1 MIYFVYPALILS
13 PGGLIE
19 RCCFSQTTFT
29 NCLRCLIKIN
39 RNNQFRSKEA
49 LDAIFKLFF
58 TSVPFL
64 TMTRLVVKL
73 ILLGLACCAYA
84 RKCNPDE
91 GVEPAPCNPSSCA
104 LPDCACEGS
113 EPSVPLADRPQV
125 YQAITLFIT
134 RILYF

>member
-1 MIYFVYPALILS
+1 
-13 PGGLIE
+13 
-19 RCCFSQTTFT
+19 
-29 NCLRCLIKIN
+29 
-39 RNNQFRSKEA
+39 
-49 LDAIFKLFF
+49 
-58 TSVPFL
+58 
-64 TMTRLVVKL
+64 MTRLVVKL

-125 YQAITLFIT
+125 YQAIALFMT
-134 RILYF
+134 RLSLRIYYIFG